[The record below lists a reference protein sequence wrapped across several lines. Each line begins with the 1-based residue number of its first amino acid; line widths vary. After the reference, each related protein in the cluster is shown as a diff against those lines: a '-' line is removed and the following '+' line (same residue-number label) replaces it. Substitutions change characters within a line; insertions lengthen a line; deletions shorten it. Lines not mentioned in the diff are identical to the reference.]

1 MSTCVFDCQDAFPS
15 NTCTCNF
22 SSGKNANSSGK
33 LLEKADEKVW
43 VVTRQGNPI
52 VRISP
57 TISIQYQYNI
67 STISVQ
73 YQYNINQ
80 TGDENEEKIS
90 IKGLINY

>member
-90 IKGLINY
+90 IKGLIN

>member
-1 MSTCVFDCQDAFPS
+1 M
-15 NTCTCNF
+15 
-22 SSGKNANSSGK
+22 
-33 LLEKADEKVW
+33 EKADEKVW

-57 TISIQYQYNI
+57 TISVQYQYNI
-67 STISVQ
+67 NTISVQ

-90 IKGLINY
+90 IKGLIN